1 MAILRNNG
9 WLKTAAV
16 MGASVVAS
24 ILMAGCSSSNGLFGG
39 KDDVILPGKRE
50 SVLPE
55 SAEPAMVVSR
65 ATNPV
70 TIPAARINPN
80 WAQLG
85 GTVGHAMQNLALS
98 VSVEPVWRV
107 DAGAR
112 SSEHGLSVAPP
123 VVVAGHVFVLD
134 AAGGVRAFDAH
145 SGAPAWSRSLVAR
158 GDGSDTPGGGI
169 ASDGSRIYASTAFG
183 DIVALSAENGEE
195 IWRRSFTVPF
205 RTAPAVSNGRLYAI
219 SVDNRVMVL
228 STGDGKTMWTFKGVD
243 EQAAVLSAA
252 SPAVS
257 AGVVVVPTSA
267 GELIAFGTKDGVPRW
282 TVTLSS
288 SAGLSP
294 VAGLNTVASPVIA
307 DGTVYA
313 IAHSGHMAAFDLR
326 DGHRLWECDISGT
339 QMPWVAGNSVF
350 VLSDSSTLAAVS
362 AGNGKVRWTVDLPPD
377 RLWSGPVMGN
387 GELIL
392 VSSKGQ
398 ITRVSARSGEVL
410 GRETVGLASVVAPV
424 IAGKTL
430 YILTDDAM
438 LAALR

>member
-1 MAILRNNG
+1 
-9 WLKTAAV
+9 
-16 MGASVVAS
+16 MGASIVVFT
-24 ILMAGCSSSNGLFGG
+24 LVAGCSSSNGLFGD

-55 SAEPAMVVSR
+55 SVSLATAVAR
-65 ATNPV
+65 ETNPV
-70 TIPAARINPN
+70 EIPAARINPN

-85 GTVGHAMQNLALS
+85 GTVGHVMQNLALS
-98 VSVEPVWRV
+98 ISAKPVWRV
-107 DAGAR
+107 DAGAG
-112 SSEHGLSVAPP
+112 SGEHGLSVAPP
-123 VVVAGHVFVLD
+123 IVVAGRVFVLD
-134 AAGGVRAFDAH
+134 AGGRVRAFDAR
-145 SGAPAWSRSLVAR
+145 SGVLVWSKSLVAG

-169 ASDGSRIYASTAFG
+169 ASDGSHIYASTAFG
-183 DIVALSAENGEE
+183 DIVALSADNGEE

-205 RTAPAVSNGRLYAI
+205 RAAPTVSNGRLYAI
-219 SVDNRVMVL
+219 SVDNRVIVL
-228 STGDGKTMWTFKGVD
+228 STGDGKTMWTFKGVG

-288 SAGLSP
+288 LAGLSP
-294 VAGLNTVASPVIA
+294 VAGLNTVASPAIA
-307 DGTVYA
+307 NGVVYA

-326 DGHRLWECDISGT
+326 DGHRLWECDIAGT

-362 AGNGKVRWTVDLPPD
+362 TRNGKVRWTLALPPD
-377 RLWSGPVMGN
+377 QLWSGPVMAN

-392 VSSKGQ
+392 VSSQGQ
-398 ITRVSARSGEVL
+398 IARVSARSGEVL
-410 GRETVGLASVVAPV
+410 GRKTVGLASAVAPV